1 MTACAIIR
9 TSSTDDLLSQ
19 TGEHF
24 AAVAASVHSHENC
37 GCPILRV
44 RAPARILAWMV
55 RTPHNLLTR
64 CALMPPYLLYI
75 DDIAMSSPFWPFYSL
90 CSSSAFGVEQSAD
103 VHLFERTSMDARFR
117 AHQAGNEKER
127 RNIWVGVS
135 RVRR

>member
-1 MTACAIIR
+1 MCDNQNIVYRRSPLPDRGTLRRSRGECA
-9 TSSTDDLLSQ
+9 
-19 TGEHF
+19 
-24 AAVAASVHSHENC
+24 HSHENC